1 MVSMNRIFP
10 IWLCFLF
17 LTCVSVS
24 AQELRV
30 DKVTLL
36 ETDNE
41 AEKSP
46 VYDGNDEICAL
57 LKVYVN
63 DLPGLKFASGYVING
78 GNIIY
83 KEGYYAVYVANGI
96 RNMMLKHG
104 DYLPVTINFKKDF
117 QISIKGGKTYRVDI
131 STIGM
136 VKKTTQTVAFNMLPR
151 EGLLSINGE
160 KYSVSE
166 GMLQLELKPGN
177 YSYTASA
184 DYCQSKEGTFSIA
197 DKDIAEVREIPLS
210 LKPIM
215 ANVNFM
221 CNVPTAKLYINNS
234 DKGEPG
240 MKKLPMGKHRIRVKA
255 EDWKDFAQEIIIDK
269 TEGQELVVTMQPKTV
284 VSIVVKVNGTTTP
297 CLYID
302 NKEVKAWKNGEP
314 FKVRTG
320 KHLITVTKGDS
331 FDASAK
337 EKTVRVVPNMEM
349 IEFSF

>member
-1 MVSMNRIFP
+1 MNRIIPLWF
-10 IWLCFLF
+10 CFLF
-17 LTCVSVS
+17 LTCVSAS
-24 AQELRV
+24 AQELKV

-41 AEKSP
+41 AETSP

-83 KEGYYAVYVANGI
+83 KGGYYAVYVANGI
-96 RNMMLKHG
+96 RSMMLKHG

-117 QISIKGGKTYRVDI
+117 QIPIKGGKTYRVDV

-151 EGLLSINGE
+151 EGSLLINGE
-160 KYSVSE
+160 HHSVSE

-184 DYCQSKEGTFSIA
+184 DYCQSKEGTFSITGE
-197 DKDIAEVREIPLS
+197 DISEVREISLS
-210 LKPIM
+210 LKPVM
-215 ANVNFM
+215 ANVNFT
-221 CNVPTAKLYINNS
+221 CNVPTAKLFVDNT

-240 MKKLPMGKHRIRVKA
+240 MKSLPMGKHRIRVKA
-255 EDWKDFAQEIIIDK
+255 EDWKDFAQEVIIDK
-269 TEGQELVVTMQPKTV
+269 MEGHELIVTMQPKSV
-284 VSIVVKVNGTTTP
+284 VSIVVNVNGTTTP
-297 CLYID
+297 YLYID
-302 NKEVKAWKNGEP
+302 NKEVKGWRNGEP
-314 FKVRTG
+314 FRVRTG
-320 KHLITVTKGDS
+320 RHLITVTNGDAYN
-331 FDASAK
+331 ASTK
-337 EKTVRVVPNMEM
+337 EKKVTVVPNMET

>member
-1 MVSMNRIFP
+1 MFMNRFIP
-10 IWLCFLF
+10 LWLCFLF
-17 LTCVSVS
+17 LACVSVS
-24 AQELRV
+24 AQELKV

-41 AEKSP
+41 AETNP
-46 VYDGNDEICAL
+46 RYDGNDEICAL

-63 DLPGLKFASGYVING
+63 DLSGLKFASSYVIDG

-104 DYLPVTINFKKDF
+104 DYLPVTINFRKDF
-117 QISIKGGKTYRVDI
+117 QISIMGGKTYRVDV

-136 VKKTTQTVAFNMLPR
+136 VKKTTQTVVFNMLPR
-151 EGLLSINGE
+151 EGSLLINGE
-160 KYSVSE
+160 KHSVSE

-177 YSYTASA
+177 YSYSASA
-184 DYCQSKEGTFSIA
+184 DYCQSKESTFSIA
-197 DKDIAEVREIPLS
+197 DEDIAEVREIPVS

-215 ANVNFM
+215 TNVNFI
-221 CNVPTAKLYINNS
+221 CNVPNAKLFVDNA
-234 DKGEPG
+234 DKGGIG
-240 MKKLPMGKHRIRVKA
+240 MKNLPMGKHRIRVKA
-255 EDWKDFAQEIIIDK
+255 EDWKDFAQEIIINK
-269 TEGQELVVTMQPKTV
+269 TEGQDLVVTMQPKSV

-302 NKEVKAWKNGEP
+302 NKEVKGWKNGKP

-331 FDASAK
+331 FDASTK
-337 EKTVRVVPNMEM
+337 EKTVRVVPNMKP

>member
-1 MVSMNRIFP
+1 MNRFIP
-10 IWLCFLF
+10 LWLCFLF
-17 LTCVSVS
+17 LACVSVS
-24 AQELRV
+24 AQELKV

-41 AEKSP
+41 AETNP
-46 VYDGNDEICAL
+46 RYDGNDEICAL

-63 DLPGLKFASGYVING
+63 GLSGLKFASSYVIDG
-78 GNIIY
+78 GNITY

-96 RNMMLKHG
+96 RNMMLKHS

-117 QISIKGGKTYRVDI
+117 QTSIKGGKTYRVDI

-136 VKKTTQTVAFNMLPR
+136 VKKTTQTVVFNMLPR
-151 EGLLSINGE
+151 EGSLLINGE
-160 KYSVSE
+160 KHSVSE

-177 YSYTASA
+177 YSYSVSA
-184 DYCQSKEGTFSIA
+184 DYCQSKEGAFSIA
-197 DKDIAEVREIPLS
+197 DEDIAEVREIPVS

-215 ANVNFM
+215 TNVNFI
-221 CNVPTAKLYINNS
+221 CNVPNAKLFVDNA
-234 DKGEPG
+234 DKGGIG
-240 MKKLPMGKHRIRVKA
+240 MKNLPMGKHRIRVKA
-255 EDWKDFAQEIIIDK
+255 EDWKDFAQEIIINK
-269 TEGQELVVTMQPKTV
+269 TEGQDLVVTMQPKSV

-302 NKEVKAWKNGEP
+302 NKEVKGWKNGKP

-331 FDASAK
+331 FDAK
-337 EKTVRVVPNMEM
+337 DKTVRVVPNMKP

>member
-1 MVSMNRIFP
+1 MFMNRFIP
-10 IWLCFLF
+10 LWLCFLF
-17 LTCVSVS
+17 LACVSVS
-24 AQELRV
+24 AQELKV

-41 AEKSP
+41 AETNP
-46 VYDGNDEICAL
+46 RYDGNDEICAL

-63 DLPGLKFASGYVING
+63 GLSGLKFASSYVIDG
-78 GNIIY
+78 GNITY

-96 RNMMLKHG
+96 RNMMLKHS

-117 QISIKGGKTYRVDI
+117 QTSIKGGKTYRVDI

-136 VKKTTQTVAFNMLPR
+136 VKKTTQTVVFNMLPR
-151 EGLLSINGE
+151 EGSLLINGE
-160 KYSVSE
+160 KHSVSE

-177 YSYTASA
+177 YSYSVSA
-184 DYCQSKEGTFSIA
+184 DYCQSKEGAFSIA
-197 DKDIAEVREIPLS
+197 DEDIAEVREIPVS

-215 ANVNFM
+215 TNVNFI
-221 CNVPTAKLYINNS
+221 CNVPNAKLFVDNA
-234 DKGEPG
+234 DKGGIG
-240 MKKLPMGKHRIRVKA
+240 MKNLPMGKHRIRVKA
-255 EDWKDFAQEIIIDK
+255 EDWKDFAQEIIINK
-269 TEGQELVVTMQPKTV
+269 TEGQDLVVTMQPKSV

-302 NKEVKAWKNGEP
+302 NKEVKGWKNGKP

-331 FDASAK
+331 FDAK
-337 EKTVRVVPNMEM
+337 DKTVRVVPNMKP

>member
-1 MVSMNRIFP
+1 MVSMSRIFP
-10 IWLCFLF
+10 LWLCFLF
-17 LTCVSVS
+17 LACTYVS
-24 AQELRV
+24 AQELKV

-41 AEKSP
+41 AETKP
-46 VYDGNDEICAL
+46 RYDGNDEICAL

-63 DLPGLKFASGYVING
+63 DLPGLKFASSYVIDG

-104 DYLPVTINFKKDF
+104 DYLPVTINFRKDF
-117 QISIKGGKTYRVDI
+117 QISIRGGKTYRVDV
-131 STIGM
+131 STIGL
-136 VKKTTQTVAFNMLPR
+136 VKKTTQTVVFNMLPR
-151 EGLLSINGE
+151 EGSLLINGE
-160 KYSVSE
+160 KHSVSE

-177 YSYTASA
+177 YSYSASA

-197 DKDIAEVREIPLS
+197 DEDIAEVREIPVS

-215 ANVNFM
+215 TNVNFI
-221 CNVPTAKLYINNS
+221 CNVPNAKLFVDNA
-234 DKGEPG
+234 DKGGIG
-240 MKKLPMGKHRIRVKA
+240 MKNLPMGKHRIRVKA
-255 EDWKDFAQEIIIDK
+255 EDWKDFAQEIIINK
-269 TEGQELVVTMQPKTV
+269 TEGQELVVTMQPKSV

-302 NKEVKAWKNGEP
+302 NKEVKGWKNGKP
-314 FKVRTG
+314 FRVRTG

-331 FDASAK
+331 FDAK
-337 EKTVRVVPNMEM
+337 DKTVRVVPNMKP